1 MPSPSAAVTP
11 ARTSVPLPSYRAARR
26 AKPESG
32 PSLVSVVLLVA
43 APAIFAAAILRPRS
57 R

>member
-1 MPSPSAAVTP
+1 MATP
-11 ARTSVPLPSYRAARR
+11 ARASVPLPSYRGARR